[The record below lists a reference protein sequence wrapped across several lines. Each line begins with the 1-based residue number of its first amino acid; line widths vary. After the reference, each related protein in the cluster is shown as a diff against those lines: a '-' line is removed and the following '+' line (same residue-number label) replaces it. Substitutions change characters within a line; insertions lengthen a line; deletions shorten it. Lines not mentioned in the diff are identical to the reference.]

1 MADELVRPASPV
13 EFFKEQVEGAMARQ
27 HLHASDWTVYYLV
40 NLLASYVS
48 PARLDQMQ
56 AQEPLGLRLARA
68 LAAEGGPTRDD
79 LRQIA
84 DNSLF
89 LAGFFG
95 DSLQRRLVDLDYY
108 ISLGGYAYSRLASHD
123 DAFAD
128 VFGELAEKFVPVVDV
143 LSDISDRSR
152 STQPRRPAP
161 VRTVGA
167 HWQRARPCPAGR
179 KGPHGA
185 WIPPD
190 PVEPA
195 SPGRSRKNYPVTCVM
210 IPAARFDVVFPPQSV
225 DVPPLCNCPLQL
237 TSGKIDAAEPY

>member
-48 PARLDQMQ
+48 PARLDQVQ
-56 AQEPLGLRLARA
+56 GPEPLGLRLARA

-152 STQPRRPAP
+152 STNRDVLRLYERW
-161 VRTVGA
+161 VRTGSTRD
-167 HWQRARPCPAGR
+167 RALLVE
-179 KGPHGA
+179 KGLTA
-185 WIPPD
+185 
-190 PVEPA
+190 
-195 SPGRSRKNYPVTCVM
+195 PGSRL
-210 IPAARFDVVFPPQSV
+210 IQ
-225 DVPPLCNCPLQL
+225 
-237 TSGKIDAAEPY
+237 

>member
-1 MADELVRPASPV
+1 MADELFRHESPV
-13 EFFKEQVEGAMARQ
+13 EFFKEQVEGAMQRQ

-40 NLLASYVS
+40 NLLASYRV
-48 PARLDQMQ
+48 ARASRAD
-56 AQEPLGLRLARA
+56 ERDRSRSGLRLARA

-152 STQPRRPAP
+152 STNRDVLRLYERWLRTGSERDRALLVEKGLTAPGSRRI
-161 VRTVGA
+161 
-167 HWQRARPCPAGR
+167 Q
-179 KGPHGA
+179 
-185 WIPPD
+185 
-190 PVEPA
+190 
-195 SPGRSRKNYPVTCVM
+195 
-210 IPAARFDVVFPPQSV
+210 
-225 DVPPLCNCPLQL
+225 
-237 TSGKIDAAEPY
+237 